1 MEKRFLVWHEEQ
13 HSFFLLG
20 YLFPLKPKEQQILR
34 ILIEEEGATMETI
47 LEKSAVPLNRKRIP
61 DYVFSINEKAVQIG
75 GRKLVR
81 FEGGQYHIINA
92 M

>member
-1 MEKRFLVWHEEQ
+1 VEKRFLVWHEEQ

-20 YLFPLKPKEQQILR
+20 YLLPLKPKEQQILR
-34 ILIEEEGATMETI
+34 ILIEEEGASMETI
-47 LEKSAVPLNRKRIP
+47 LEKSTVPLNQRRIP
-61 DYVFSINEKAVQIG
+61 TYVFSINEKAIRIS
-75 GRKLVR
+75 GRKLLK